1 MLSFKQFNEE
11 RKVDP
16 EKLAVRIAK
25 KYGKKERYGKW
36 LTAEKGKHVPLKSYR
51 SKEAESVF
59 NKFDRVARKH
69 PDYGKKHGAVDHLFS
84 HKKMEIKHKDHLE
97 VYGKDN
103 HLRLTGIHETSSIDK
118 FTFKDGDRGASIRI
132 PYNTI
137 DECKGYFEDRRPGSN
152 ADPYLVT
159 SKIFET
165 CCL

>member
-84 HKKMEIKHKDHLE
+84 HKKMEIKHFSPTQPFVRTDNPETLKKKIHGSSEGKVAIATHKGKHYILDGHHRVFAAALRGEKHIVVDHINL
-97 VYGKDN
+97 
-103 HLRLTGIHETSSIDK
+103 
-118 FTFKDGDRGASIRI
+118 
-132 PYNTI
+132 
-137 DECKGYFEDRRPGSN
+137 DEH
-152 ADPYLVT
+152 
-159 SKIFET
+159 
-165 CCL
+165 